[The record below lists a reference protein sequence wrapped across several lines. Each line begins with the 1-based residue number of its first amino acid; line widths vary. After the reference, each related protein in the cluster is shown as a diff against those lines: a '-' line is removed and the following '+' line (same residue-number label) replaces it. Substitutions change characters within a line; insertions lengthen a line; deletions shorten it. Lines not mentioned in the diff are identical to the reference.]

1 MILAGGKRRGDSR
14 AHQGARAPGW
24 RACRVLLAA
33 AVAPLL
39 SLSGCGS
46 SHPVETPVQWWHH
59 LQGGAIAQSRPPP
72 PGADLP
78 YPHVFSIPPKP
89 AAPSA
94 AFRQTVQTE
103 LTQDRDNTER
113 LLARTP
119 IDLSVVPP
127 PTPKPVLPKPGASPA
142 PPADDTANATLPAAD
157 PKPAA
162 APQAA
167 PIAAPDGGP
176 LPGTPVTIVGTD
188 PDLSGLPTIPDQP
201 PPPPSFES
209 VAAQPAPTPPPPPPA
224 PATLAPGTTR
234 ILFATG
240 DATLNPSQTG
250 SLGDVANHR
259 GKTGSIAVEGHG
271 EAASDTPGAQEQA
284 VELGLKRA
292 QAIAAALIRDRRVP
306 PDKILLSATAFGRDA
321 TVRDQ

>member
-1 MILAGGKRRGDSR
+1 MILAEGKGRG
-14 AHQGARAPGW
+14 QGNALQAARAPGW

-33 AVAPLL
+33 SLAPLL
-39 SLSGCGS
+39 ALTGCGT
-46 SHPVETPVQWWHH
+46 SHPVETPVEWWHH

-78 YPHVFSIPPKP
+78 YPRVFSIPPRP
-89 AAPSA
+89 AIPSA

-113 LLARTP
+113 SVARTP

-127 PTPKPVLPKPGASPA
+127 PPPPKPA
-142 PPADDTANATLPAAD
+142 PPTPAAPGAPPAPTDDTANATLPAAD
-157 PKPAA
+157 PKPGATPSSGAALPA
-162 APQAA
+162 APVTL
-167 PIAAPDGGP
+167 I
-176 LPGTPVTIVGTD
+176 GTA
-188 PDLSGLPTIPDQP
+188 PDLSGLPTIPDAPPPMPTVEQIAARPAP
-201 PPPPSFES
+201 PPPPL
-209 VAAQPAPTPPPPPPA
+209 PTPAPPA
-224 PATLAPGTTR
+224 PGTNR

-240 DATLNPSQTG
+240 DATLNPSQKD
-250 SLGDVANHR
+250 SLGDVADHR

-271 EAASDTPGAQEQA
+271 ESASDTPGAQLQA

-292 QAIAAALIRDRRVP
+292 QAIAAALIKDRKVP

-321 TVRDQ
+321 TVKDQ